1 MNDQWSEPGFPIVGP
16 RPDRQEILSSVAH
29 RVTFLVL
36 IAIAVLA
43 LWTLS
48 SRPEPIKEFG
58 PSGLPT
64 GADFARSAS
73 VSGGD

>member
-1 MNDQWSEPGFPIVGP
+1 M
-16 RPDRQEILSSVAH
+16 AH